1 MIDEAEID
9 RLVDGEL
16 SEAERHDLLS
26 RLDAEP
32 DSWRQCALAFLEA
45 QSWREAMRSISANSV
60 EPAAVAD
67 RDRASWRRLRSVLA
81 TACSL
86 LLALGVGFAV
96 GGLFDGDPTLAP
108 PEHVA
113 EGPEVKKPAES
124 KPVEEPAA
132 EAISES
138 EVPVQFVAIPAQDPV
153 SGDTDSIQMPVVP
166 HEYLGEGWP
175 YQLPAVVPEDV
186 VKTLRRQGR
195 EVVQQ
200 RRLVPFQAADGSRVV
215 FPVDEVEVVPVRNR
229 RYQ

>member
-16 SEAERHDLLS
+16 SEAERRDLLS

-32 DSWRQCALAFLEA
+32 DSWRQCAVAFLEA
-45 QSWREAMRSISANSV
+45 QSWREAMRSISADSV

-96 GGLFDGDPTLAP
+96 GDLFDRDPTFAP

-113 EGPEVKKPAES
+113 EVKKPMES

-132 EAISES
+132 DAISES
-138 EVPVQFVAIPAQDPV
+138 EVPVRFVAIPAQDPV
-153 SGDTDSIQMPVVP
+153 SGGADSIQMPVVP
-166 HEYLGEGWP
+166 HEYLGDGWP

-200 RRLVPFQAADGSRVV
+200 RRLLPFQAADGSRVV